1 MRRTT
6 PVGAPAALA
15 PLASLEELKADLGI
29 TDNAQDAR
37 LGSLLLEASAMALAY
52 VGRSIMRAVW
62 RDIIT
67 IEPGAKQLQLVL
79 GRWPLLSINAMSIG
93 GVSLQ
98 PEQIQALNVD
108 PASAIIYPA
117 DTGGR
122 LWSAGSYVIDYTA
135 GYAPPGSEDLLPL
148 PPNIQR
154 AVRQIASGLWHSTG
168 RDPLLKSESEQGIG
182 STSWNSSAP
191 ALGGLPQ
198 EAASILIPYR
208 TAGFR

>member
-1 MRRTT
+1 MRRTI

-15 PLASLEELKADLGI
+15 PLASLEDLKADLGI
-29 TDNAQDAR
+29 TDNGQDAR
-37 LGSLLLEASAMALAY
+37 LSSLLLEASGMALAY

-62 RDIIT
+62 RDNIT
-67 IEPGAKQLQLVL
+67 IEPGAKRLQLVL
-79 GRWPLLSINAMSIG
+79 GRWPLLSIKAMSIG
-93 GVSLQ
+93 TVSLT
-98 PEQIQALNVD
+98 PEQVEALNVD

-122 LWSAGSYVIDYTA
+122 LWSAGSYTIDYTA
-135 GYAPPGSEDLLPL
+135 GYALPGSNDPLLI

-154 AVRQIASGLWHSTG
+154 AVRQIATGLWHGAG
-168 RDPLLKSESEQGIG
+168 RDPLLKSEAEQGVG
-182 STSWNSSAP
+182 STSWNVSAP
-191 ALGGLPQ
+191 GLGGLPQ

>member
-15 PLASLEELKADLGI
+15 PLASLEDLKADLGI
-29 TDNAQDAR
+29 TDNAEDAR
-37 LGSLLLEASAMALAY
+37 LSSLLLEASDMALAY
-52 VGRSIMRAVW
+52 VGRSIMRAAW
-62 RDIIT
+62 RDIIM
-67 IEPGAKQLQLVL
+67 IEQGERRLRLAL
-79 GRWPLLSINAMSIG
+79 GRWPLLSITAMSIG
-93 GVSLQ
+93 SVPLL
-98 PEQIQALNVD
+98 PEQIEALNVD
-108 PASAIIYPA
+108 PASALIYPA
-117 DTGGR
+117 DIGGR

-135 GYAPPGSEDLLPL
+135 GYAPPDLDDLLPL

-168 RDPLLKSESEQGIG
+168 RDPLLKSESEQGVG